1 MRSLGFTLLVAL
13 VVAVLAISSSAPLIA
28 YAAAPG
34 LAIAFWRNALAV
46 AVLVPVAGTRRRA
59 ELRAPGRRVA
69 GWTVLAGIAL
79 AVHFGTWV
87 RSAKLT
93 SIAAATALVCTAP
106 VWTALIARL
115 RGVHVPGTTWLGIAV
130 AVGGAVL
137 ATGADVTVS
146 GHAVAGDLLALAGG
160 VAAAVYATYGARA
173 RATLSTTAY
182 TTICYAVCAAG
193 LALAC
198 LLGRVPLAG
207 WPATTWLAIAAMT
220 AGPQLLGHS
229 LLNYALHRLS
239 ATTISVIVLFE
250 VPGAALIG
258 WAWLRQVPP

>member
-1 MRSLGFTLLVAL
+1 M
-13 VVAVLAISSSAPLIA
+13 
-28 YAAAPG
+28 
-34 LAIAFWRNALAV
+34 
-46 AVLVPVAGTRRRA
+46 
-59 ELRAPGRRVA
+59 
-69 GWTVLAGIAL
+69 
-79 AVHFGTWV
+79 
-87 RSAKLT
+87 
-93 SIAAATALVCTAP
+93 
-106 VWTALIARL
+106 
-115 RGVHVPGTTWLGIAV
+115 HVPGTTWLGIAV

-160 VAAAVYATYGARA
+160 VAAAVYATYGERA

-258 WAWLRQVPP
+258 WAWLRQVPPARTVPGLVVLVLGVLVVVIGAARRRQPTSPEARSVEQHALGRRTAAALALAERSGRDLPPRALRHAAAHAVGLRALLLRATSGVARRGVVPGRVRS